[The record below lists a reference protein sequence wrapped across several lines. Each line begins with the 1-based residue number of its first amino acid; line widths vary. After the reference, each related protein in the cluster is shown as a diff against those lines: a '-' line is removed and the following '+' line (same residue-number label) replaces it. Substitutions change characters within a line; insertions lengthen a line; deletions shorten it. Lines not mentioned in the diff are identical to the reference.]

1 MNFTQEQ
8 KDIINYHEG
17 SMKID
22 AAAGSGKTTTLANH
36 VNTILKT
43 KKAKEEEI
51 MFITFTRFA
60 ADEIRSKIAKI
71 LGQRHRILTGTF
83 HKTMFTLLRMAG
95 IEQPVPEKL
104 YDARMQEMVNFF
116 LEKLRLR
123 DERLV
128 KVIIK
133 YKRLIVDEFQDLDK
147 DQFEFIVEFKKI
159 QPELIIIAIGDL
171 AQNIYRFRG
180 TSNEFLRTRLKKEV
194 DSFLKSFT
202 LTTNFR
208 SSKSILRMVNL
219 VFKSEINNQHILP
232 MYAPESAM
240 EGIKPKYYEYARN
253 PGKGIGEYEELV
265 AKTLL
270 PIIKRAKGTGKSMVL
285 LFPVIKCSS
294 FQIIIGLIKEYS
306 KNDGLSI
313 DYHQIAKEDETCA
326 TVEFKYKPRDK
337 DSPIQI
343 STFHASKGLEWDIV
357 AVVNLDDSIYNLREN
372 DEDCEAHY
380 AEKTNLTYVGLTR
393 PIEELYIFCNANNDG
408 RHRNLARINNTINKV
423 MDVTL
428 WGEDE
433 MDERESKIKPIGV
446 KDLIRKLP
454 QHQDLF
460 KRIKKSSESILKCSK
475 DGVPMMF
482 TEIYNEMNKRQ
493 RGLAFGTFIDW
504 KIKQILCKGDCT
516 SSQDYICRLLNIM
529 KDCYCRS
536 SLCHLED
543 TLVNAKAKLNV
554 TLNIYNINV
563 NEPIEQFVAA
573 ARDISQHCKRRGRST
588 KDLGLIYYS
597 IEKKIIQSYNKA
609 EKTII
614 DEYILSQ
621 SRDFFVRGSLS
632 EIQALDLP
640 INSYQGMPEDYEL
653 FMNTNTIM
661 LESNIKN
668 SFQTIGATTEKLS
681 GDISLETESLICGAV
696 DLYSEELGGIITEI
710 KCSDKTKAI
719 DLRDSGDCKNLLQL
733 LTYVAMGRHGSVKL
747 PAKWATLINPLTGA
761 NEIYDL
767 SSWSIEQSQEF
778 MECLEELRRR
788 TI

>member
-1 MNFTQEQ
+1 MEFTQEQ
-8 KDIINYHEG
+8 KDIINYHGG

-22 AAAGSGKTTTLANH
+22 AGAGSGKTTTLANH
-36 VNTILKT
+36 VNTVLKT

-83 HKTMFTLLRMAG
+83 HKTMFTLLRMAS
-95 IEQPVPEKL
+95 IEPPVPEKL

-128 KVIIK
+128 KVLRK
-133 YKRLIVDEFQDLDK
+133 YKRLIVDEFQDLDE

-159 QPELIIIAIGDL
+159 QPELIVIAIGDL

-180 TSNEFLRTRLKKEV
+180 TSNEFLRTRLQKEV

-253 PGKGIGEYEELV
+253 PGKGIGEYEDLV
-265 AKTLL
+265 AQTLL
-270 PIIKRAKGTGKSMVL
+270 PVITRAKETGKSMVL

-306 KNDGLSI
+306 KNNGLSI

-326 TVEFKYKPRDK
+326 TIEFKYKPRDK
-337 DSPIQI
+337 ESPIQI

-357 AVVNLDDSIYNLREN
+357 AIVNLDDSIYNLREN
-372 DEDCEAHY
+372 DEDSEAHY

-393 PIEELYIFCNANNDG
+393 PIEELYIFCNANNEG
-408 RHRNLARINNTINKV
+408 RHRNLARLGDAIHKV
-423 MDVTL
+423 MDVTT

-433 MDERESKIKPIGV
+433 IEERESKMKPIGV

-454 QHQDLF
+454 QHPDLF
-460 KRIKKSSESILKCSK
+460 KRIKKTSESILKSGK
-475 DGVPMMF
+475 DGIPMMF
-482 TEIYNEMNKRQ
+482 PEIYNEMKKRN
-493 RGLAFGTFIDW
+493 REIAFGTYIDW
-504 KIKQILCKGDCT
+504 KIKQIVCKGDCT

-529 KDCYCRS
+529 KDCNWRS

-554 TLNIYNINV
+554 TLNIYDIKIND
-563 NEPIEQFVAA
+563 PIEQFVAA
-573 ARDISQHCKRRGRST
+573 ARDVSQYCKRRG
-588 KDLGLIYYS
+588 KAIKGLGSMYYS
-597 IEKKIIQSYNKA
+597 IEKKIIQSYNKE
-609 EKTII
+609 EKSII

-621 SRDFFVRGSLS
+621 SRDFFVRGTLS

-640 INSYQGMPEDYEL
+640 DNSYQGMPEDYEL
-653 FMNTNTIM
+653 FINSNTLL
-661 LESNIKN
+661 LESNIRI
-668 SFQTIGATTEKLS
+668 SLHRIGATSENLS
-681 GDISLETESLICGAV
+681 GDISLETESLICGAI

-733 LTYVAMGRHGSVKL
+733 LSYVAMGRHGCIEV
-747 PAKWATLINPLTGA
+747 PANWAMLVNPLTGA
-761 NEIYDL
+761 HEVYDL
-767 SSWSIEQSQEF
+767 SSWSFEQSEEF
-778 MECLEELRRR
+778 MNCLEELRRR